1 MTHRPRVDRSAAF
14 ATGAVVLAV
23 VALIGTAAVALTS
36 GRGESDATFGELDL
50 GPDAN
55 RGSTNDSPG
64 QTHDKAIA
72 DPNADPNAVAAAA
85 SQAMAA
91 VTSVRFSLARTGAAI
106 FIDEF
111 ERIALDSLLGRF
123 TVPNQA
129 QAELTVTINDTLTT
143 KLGAVAIDEQ
153 VWISNPV
160 TGEFEILNDGYD
172 MDPSRFFDP
181 TGGWKPLLANLAD
194 VTLIGI
200 EDRGGDRYHIRGT
213 APAEQVRN
221 ITVGLVRDQDVPV
234 DVWVHPDTNLVTAAE
249 FTTVLDGAV
258 SDWTLTLSDYG
269 EIFRIEPPEQATP

>member
-14 ATGAVVLAV
+14 ATGAVALAV
-23 VALIGTAAVALTS
+23 VALIGTGAVAITS
-36 GRGESDATFGELDL
+36 SRGESDATFGELGREPEVDH
-50 GPDAN
+50 DATVDP
-55 RGSTNDSPG
+55 R
-64 QTHDKAIA
+64 DKPIA
-72 DPNADPNAVAAAA
+72 DPNADPKAVAAA
-85 SQAMAA
+85 SSEAMAA
-91 VTSVRFSLARTGAAI
+91 VTSVRFGLTRTGAAI
-106 FIDEF
+106 FIDAF

-123 TVPNQA
+123 TIPNQA

-160 TGEFEILNDGYD
+160 TGDFETLNDGYD
-172 MDPSRFFDP
+172 IDPSRFFDP

-200 EDRGGDRYHIRGT
+200 EDRGGDRYHIRGV

-234 DVWVHPDTNLVTAAE
+234 DLWVHPDTDLVTAVE
-249 FTTVLDGAV
+249 FTTVIDGAE
-258 SDWTLTLSDYG
+258 SHWELTLSNYG
-269 EIFRIEPPEQATP
+269 EIFTIEPPEHVTP

>member
-36 GRGESDATFGELDL
+36 GRGESDAPFG
-50 GPDAN
+50 DADH
-55 RGSTNDSPG
+55 GSTHDSAG

-85 SQAMAA
+85 SEAMAA

-129 QAELTVTINDTLTT
+129 QAELTVTINDSLTT

-160 TGEFEILNDGYD
+160 TGDFETLTDGYD
-172 MDPSRFFDP
+172 IDPSRFFDP

-213 APAEQVRN
+213 APAQQVRN

-234 DVWVHPDTNLVTAAE
+234 DVWVHPDTDLVTAVE
-249 FTTVLDGAV
+249 FTTVIDGAA
-258 SDWTLTLSDYG
+258 SHWALTLSNYG
-269 EIFRIEPPEQATP
+269 EIFTIEPPEHVSP